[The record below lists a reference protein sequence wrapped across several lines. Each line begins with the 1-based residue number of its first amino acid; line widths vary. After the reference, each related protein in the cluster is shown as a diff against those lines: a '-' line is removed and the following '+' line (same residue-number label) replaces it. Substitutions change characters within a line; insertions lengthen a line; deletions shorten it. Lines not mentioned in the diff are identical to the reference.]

1 MNGKGEVLGQD
12 AARNRVGLIAHCT
25 EAVIITL
32 AYIMEVVNGSRTI
45 PYVIIIS
52 ALALIPA
59 LLELFFYKKNPRTTM
74 VKHLLGY
81 GYAVLYMAIMF
92 TTNNTFAFVY
102 VIPMLIAIT
111 VFDDLKYSIKINIGV
126 FIVNVIEVIILL
138 NNGIYTKSDSASIE
152 IQLFVM
158 LLVSV
163 FSIYTTAIVE
173 KVNKNK
179 LDELNEHQ
187 EQIKR
192 AQEKTAEASKYLV
205 EEIEG
210 INEKINILSE
220 SLAST
225 REAMAEVN
233 SGSTDTATAV
243 QNQLVQTE
251 AIQNKVEQVAEEK
264 EVILDSTNTTQK
276 AIDDGNRHVS
286 LLVEQVEKSVE
297 SGAVVTKELT
307 SLDEYMNQMHSI
319 VDIIAGITEQTSLL
333 SLNASIEAA
342 RAGEAGRGFAV
353 VASEISKMANQTQDA
368 TVNITGLIEN
378 VSDAIVRVI
387 RVSEQMIDMIQ
398 SQNETTS
405 LTAESFQIISSNS
418 QKLAD
423 NAESLASVVGELEK
437 ANHEIIDSISTIS
450 AISEEVA
457 AHASDTLESSEHN
470 IEIINQTS
478 QSALQLKEYAGQL

>member
-32 AYIMEVVNGSRTI
+32 AYIMEVVKGSRTI

-418 QKLAD
+418 QKVAD

-437 ANHEIIDSISTIS
+437 ANREIIDSISTIS

>member
-1 MNGKGEVLGQD
+1 
-12 AARNRVGLIAHCT
+12 
-25 EAVIITL
+25 
-32 AYIMEVVNGSRTI
+32 
-45 PYVIIIS
+45 
-52 ALALIPA
+52 
-59 LLELFFYKKNPRTTM
+59 
-74 VKHLLGY
+74 
-81 GYAVLYMAIMF
+81 MAK
-92 TTNNTFAFVY
+92 A
-102 VIPMLIAIT
+102 
-111 VFDDLKYSIKINIGV
+111 
-126 FIVNVIEVIILL
+126 
-138 NNGIYTKSDSASIE
+138 
-152 IQLFVM
+152 
-158 LLVSV
+158 
-163 FSIYTTAIVE
+163 
-173 KVNKNK
+173 
-179 LDELNEHQ
+179 
-187 EQIKR
+187 
-192 AQEKTAEASKYLV
+192 KYLV

-251 AIQNKVEQVAEEK
+251 AIQNK
-264 EVILDSTNTTQK
+264 
-276 AIDDGNRHVS
+276 
-286 LLVEQVEKSVE
+286 VEQVEKSVE

-418 QKLAD
+418 QKVAD
-423 NAESLASVVGELEK
+423 NAESLASVVGESEK
-437 ANHEIIDSISTIS
+437 ANREIIDSISTIS

>member
-32 AYIMEVVNGSRTI
+32 AYIMEFVKGSRTI

-187 EQIKR
+187 EQLKR

-276 AIDDGNRHVS
+276 AIDDGNRYVS

-418 QKLAD
+418 QKVAD

-437 ANHEIIDSISTIS
+437 ANREIIDSISTIS

>member
-1 MNGKGEVLGQD
+1 
-12 AARNRVGLIAHCT
+12 
-25 EAVIITL
+25 
-32 AYIMEVVNGSRTI
+32 
-45 PYVIIIS
+45 
-52 ALALIPA
+52 
-59 LLELFFYKKNPRTTM
+59 
-74 VKHLLGY
+74 
-81 GYAVLYMAIMF
+81 MAK
-92 TTNNTFAFVY
+92 A
-102 VIPMLIAIT
+102 
-111 VFDDLKYSIKINIGV
+111 
-126 FIVNVIEVIILL
+126 
-138 NNGIYTKSDSASIE
+138 
-152 IQLFVM
+152 
-158 LLVSV
+158 
-163 FSIYTTAIVE
+163 
-173 KVNKNK
+173 
-179 LDELNEHQ
+179 
-187 EQIKR
+187 
-192 AQEKTAEASKYLV
+192 KYLV

-251 AIQNKVEQVAEEK
+251 AIQNK
-264 EVILDSTNTTQK
+264 
-276 AIDDGNRHVS
+276 
-286 LLVEQVEKSVE
+286 VEQVEKSVE

-418 QKLAD
+418 QKVAD

-437 ANHEIIDSISTIS
+437 ANREIIDSISTIS

>member
-32 AYIMEVVNGSRTI
+32 AYKMEVVNGSRTI

-111 VFDDLKYSIKINIGV
+111 VFDDLMYSIKINIGV

-264 EVILDSTNTTQK
+264 EVILDSTHTTQK

-418 QKLAD
+418 QKVAD

-437 ANHEIIDSISTIS
+437 ANREIIDSISTIS